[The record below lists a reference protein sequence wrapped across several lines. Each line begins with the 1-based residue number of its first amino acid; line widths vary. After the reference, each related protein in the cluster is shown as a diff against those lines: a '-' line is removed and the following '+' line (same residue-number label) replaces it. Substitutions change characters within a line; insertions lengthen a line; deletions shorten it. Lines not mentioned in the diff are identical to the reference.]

1 MPTNAFACGYQW
13 WQAWMKFC
21 GRQFEAAERSFR
33 EGEWGRLSPAERT
46 AAIYREM
53 RRIDAERTR
62 EYKKNAAKSQPES
75 KRAR

>member
-1 MPTNAFACGYQW
+1 MVAGMDEVLR
-13 WQAWMKFC
+13 QAI
-21 GRQFEAAERSFR
+21 EAAERSFR
-33 EGEWGRLSPAERT
+33 DGEWGRLSPAERT

-75 KRAR
+75 KRAP